1 MSLGIVFKGAEGI
14 VLVADSRITLT
25 NTATTPNGK
34 EITHS
39 YFDNS
44 QKLLRINGQNNLG
57 ALTYGTGVILQPHPR
72 TAHSFLSEFET
83 SLGPAK
89 SRRALSVE
97 DFASKLSEFYLGQW
111 QKGQMP
117 PDAQPMIFM
126 VGGYDKGAP
135 YGRVFE
141 LSIPTAPEPNE
152 IFTAPGHFGMVWG
165 GQKEFADRIIV
176 GYDDQLPGA
185 AQQILEL
192 TDEQREKLRN
202 DLKQHTQ
209 TKIPFEFL
217 PLQDCV
223 DLAILVVRTTAALHG
238 LITGIRG
245 VGGPVDV
252 ATITRTHGFESIQ
265 QKSIIGEIQDIP

>member
-1 MSLGIVFKGAEGI
+1 
-14 VLVADSRITLT
+14 
-25 NTATTPNGK
+25 
-34 EITHS
+34 
-39 YFDNS
+39 
-44 QKLLRINGQNNLG
+44 
-57 ALTYGTGVILQPHPR
+57 
-72 TAHSFLSEFET
+72 
-83 SLGPAK
+83 
-89 SRRALSVE
+89 
-97 DFASKLSEFYLGQW
+97 
-111 QKGQMP
+111 
-117 PDAQPMIFM
+117 M